1 MDDIISSGHVL
12 GGYLPGAI
20 GRAAEL
26 HAQYYS
32 REWGFGLSF
41 EALVAAGVAEF
52 LQRLDPAR
60 DGFWTVS
67 RAGRVLG
74 CVAIDGG
81 KGAGKDDGKGGGKG
95 EGGAETHG
103 AHLRWFILDQEL
115 RGQGLGDRL
124 LRQAV
129 AFCRACG
136 HPSVTLWT
144 FQGLDAAR
152 RLYEKH
158 GFCLVEE
165 RQGRQWGTLVLEQRF
180 VLALDENHLI

>member
-1 MDDIISSGHVL
+1 MDNATANTPVAEGEALVL

-26 HAQYYS
+26 HALYYS
-32 REWGFGLSF
+32 REWGFGLGF
-41 EALVAAGVAEF
+41 EALVAAGLAEF

-60 DGFWTVS
+60 DGFWTLS
-67 RAGRVLG
+67 RAGQVMG
-74 CVAIDGG
+74 CVAID
-81 KGAGKDDGKGGGKG
+81 ASKGGGKDG
-95 EGGAETHG
+95 GGAEAHG
-103 AHLRWFILDQEL
+103 AHLRWFILDEEL

-136 HPSVTLWT
+136 HPSVYLWT
-144 FQGLDAAR
+144 FQGLGAAR
-152 RLYEKH
+152 HLYEKH
-158 GFCLVEE
+158 GFCLVEQ
-165 RQGRQWGTLVLEQRF
+165 RQGSQWKTVVLEQKF

>member
-1 MDDIISSGHVL
+1 MDDTSSGALVL

-26 HAQYYS
+26 HALYYS

-41 EALVAAGVAEF
+41 EALVAAGLAEF

-60 DGFWTVS
+60 DGFWTLS

-74 CVAIDGG
+74 CVAIDGSR
-81 KGAGKDDGKGGGKG
+81 GGQQ
-95 EGGAETHG
+95 AEAHG
-103 AHLRWFILDQEL
+103 AHLRWFIVDETL

-129 AFCRACG
+129 DFCRACG
-136 HPSVTLWT
+136 HPQVYLWT
-144 FQGLDAAR
+144 FQGLDPAR
-152 RLYEKH
+152 RLYERH
-158 GFCLVEE
+158 GFRLEE
-165 RQGRQWGTLVLEQRF
+165 QRQGSQWKTMVLEQKF